1 MGRLGTPADVGNAV
15 VLRCSEEANWI
26 PDSAALVHAAKLGVA
41 SSVTRVRRFR
51 YRRFAPSFCVHSRAL
66 LELRTSMSL
75 MVILGF
81 RRPDKM
87 IRERAESPAGSQ
99 NESAPSIYRPPA
111 TAASSRLGGSGDRS
125 FRASRKNPGN
135 SGKRSKSST
144 ENSYGVIVQ
153 VNPPST

>member
-15 VLRCSEEANWI
+15 VLPCSEEANWI

-41 SSVTRVRRFR
+41 SSV
-51 YRRFAPSFCVHSRAL
+51 
-66 LELRTSMSL
+66 
-75 MVILGF
+75 LGF